1 MKNLFDFG
9 RAYGFGFE
17 SVEDEELEVTEEVE
31 VEDAP
36 EPEIDEEPVEAVD
49 TTGETGDTQELQE
62 DIPQIIDTDDVT
74 NVVDDL
80 GDTFEEGYDERPVG
94 DIDYIPEDL
103 KAEIDAIEAQA
114 DQHAQ
119 VGEDL
124 MLPEEDPY
132 HEVPGGIS
140 LTEDAPVQGMDE
152 VEDYAKSINE
162 VNVTGNQGDMDQYMR
177 DEYNEDA
184 YGEDSITSPSNTETT
199 VSSSDASA
207 IDEQLT
213 PNGANALQNEGNL
226 DVKEVEVSAD
236 QIDGEGSEDE
246 ALGAKDVLGTESE
259 DFEMEESEESESE
272 PEESSEEEPAEEIKE
287 TESSDEEI
295 DEVETT
301 IDEEGNETCCAEE
314 HELVASLDV
323 DLNMDTT
330 ILNEESTEEAEQ
342 AASETELEMYDDALA
357 PVEEMTLVNPP
368 DGETPAPEEDGTNE
382 QENIALSD
390 DEMLSDVVGD
400 MIKDDSHGDDEAV
413 YQGDFST
420 SSDEDNLNQISEGE
434 SSYDEPGESGGDD
447 SESVDDIDVEGDES
461 SDPTDS
467 GEEEAENVI
476 EEDSVE
482 DSIDGSGDE
491 IDTPEEADAEL
502 EETSE
507 DISEDSDEIED
518 EEPEEE

>member
-119 VGEDL
+119 VGTDL

-140 LTEDAPVQGMDE
+140 LTEDAPVQGIDE
-152 VEDYAKSINE
+152 VEEYAKSINE
-162 VNVTGNQGDMDQYMR
+162 VNVTGNQGNMDQYMR

-199 VSSSDASA
+199 VSSSDAA
-207 IDEQLT
+207 PIDADIAV
-213 PNGANALQNEGNL
+213 NGNALDDAEAR
-226 DVKEVEVSAD
+226 DVEEVEVSAD

-259 DFEMEESEESESE
+259 DFEMEESEEEE
-272 PEESSEEEPAEEIKE
+272 VEVEEEAPEEVSEDV
-287 TESSDEEI
+287 ESDDV
-295 DEVETT
+295 DEVEVTV
-301 IDEEGNETCCAEE
+301 DEEGNETCCAEE

-368 DGETPAPEEDGTNE
+368 DGETPAPEEDGTDE

-390 DEMLSDVVGD
+390 GEMLSDAVGD
-400 MIKDDSHGDDEAV
+400 MIKDDSHGEDDAFYE
-413 YQGDFST
+413 GDFSVD
-420 SSDEDNLNQISEGE
+420 SDEDNLQQISEGE
-434 SSYDEPGESGGDD
+434 ASYDEGAGEGS
-447 SESVDDIDVEGDES
+447 SEDGEVDDIDVEGDES
-461 SDPTDS
+461 EDPADS
-467 GEEEAENVI
+467 GEEEAENVV
-476 EEDSVE
+476 EEDAVE
-482 DSIDGSGDE
+482 DTVDGDGE
-491 IDTPEEADAEL
+491 AVDTPEEADAEL
-502 EETSE
+502 DDVSDDVEEDSE
-507 DISEDSDEIED
+507 DEVED

>member
-272 PEESSEEEPAEEIKE
+272 PEESSEEEPAEEE
-287 TESSDEEI
+287 VPEEVSEEVESDDV
-295 DEVETT
+295 DEVEVTV
-301 IDEEGNETCCAEE
+301 DEEGNETCCAEE

-447 SESVDDIDVEGDES
+447 SESVVSEE
-461 SDPTDS
+461 P
-467 GEEEAENVI
+467 EMEEAEDTV
-476 EEDSVE
+476 EEDAVE
-482 DSIDGSGDE
+482 DTIDGSGE
-491 IDTPEEADAEL
+491 EVDTPEEVDAEL
-502 EETSE
+502 DSTSE
-507 DISEDSDEIED
+507 DVSESDSDDVED
-518 EEPEEE
+518 IEPEETEDDEE

>member
-119 VGEDL
+119 VGQDL

-226 DVKEVEVSAD
+226 DVKEVEVSASD
-236 QIDGEGSEDE
+236 IDGEGSEDE

-259 DFEMEESEESESE
+259 DMDMLEMEESEESESE
-272 PEESSEEEPAEEIKE
+272 PEESSEEEPAEEE
-287 TESSDEEI
+287 VPEEVTEEVESDDV
-295 DEVETT
+295 DEVEVTV
-301 IDEEGNETCCAEE
+301 DEEGNETCCAEE

-420 SSDEDNLNQISEGE
+420 SSDDDNLNQISEGE

-447 SESVDDIDVEGDES
+447 SESVDEVSEE
-461 SDPTDS
+461 P
-467 GEEEAENVI
+467 EMEEAEDTV
-476 EEDSVE
+476 EEDAVE
-482 DSIDGSGDE
+482 DTIDGSGDE
-491 IDTPEEADAEL
+491 IDTPEETDAEL

-518 EEPEEE
+518 EEPEEEE